1 MKNKMADRSCG
12 GRKTFLAASS
22 ISLLTLFAPLTVPA
36 ANPEPI
42 GRMEIVSLTDFAG
55 NAGKLAEKISPGL
68 QALPFLGII
77 ALTLN
82 PEYQALDFSA
92 PVSVFIY
99 SKEDKFLWCA
109 AVGGN
114 GSQKLPATV
123 KFLGHEA
130 FVKKLG
136 NRVGLSYSS
145 PLLNSINALPPVIA
159 PAKDDNLS
167 TLLMTLDVARYLN
180 GCKDD
185 YNEFRNKY
193 LERALLKNLERNH
206 GRDPAEKMKK
216 TAEEVEKLICQ
227 IGKMTVWLNVLPD
240 YIDVRIT
247 VEAAAGSDLS
257 EFISRQSQN
266 KIQLMP
272 VVKNKAITAS
282 VDMESAPDMIRRL
295 PGLLFEF
302 QNDPQLQPG
311 IKSLLAVITASIDNR
326 FSYYTDM
333 EHGKPVFFLNTESR
347 TEKISFLKKTFD
359 INAIKPLSG
368 ETYCIKEYDAGK
380 HPAIYCKLYY
390 DAIAVISGDIDAKR
404 ALELLKESEAPDNL
418 MNLGKNNNPMQIFIQ
433 HDKEP
438 VPSAVAVDMKDSRIN
453 IKIKVNPL
461 LVKKFIPVAL
471 LEKSKDANI
480 QSSLSN

>member
-1 MKNKMADRSCG
+1 MKNKMTDRSCS
-12 GRKTFLAASS
+12 RKMFLAASS
-22 ISLLTLFAPLTVPA
+22 LLLLAISAPVTAAA
-36 ANPEPI
+36 ANPEQI

-55 NAGKLAEKISPGL
+55 NAGKLAEKIAPEL

-109 AVGGN
+109 AVGSN
-114 GSQKLPATV
+114 PSQKLPAVV

-130 FVKKLG
+130 FVKKIG
-136 NRVGLSYSS
+136 SRVALSYSN
-145 PLLNSINALPPVIA
+145 PLLNSINTLPPLIA
-159 PAKDDNLS
+159 PVKDDNLS
-167 TLLMTLDVARYLN
+167 TVFMILDVAKYLN

-185 YNEFRNKY
+185 YSEFRNKY
-193 LERALLKNLERNH
+193 LESALLKNLENRY
-206 GRDPAEKMKK
+206 GRDPAEKMKQ
-216 TAEEVEKLICQ
+216 TAEEVEKLIRQ
-227 IGKMTVWLNVLPD
+227 IGKMTVKFNVLPD
-240 YIDVRIT
+240 YIDLRIT
-247 VEAAAGSDLS
+247 VEAASGSDLS

-266 KIQLMP
+266 KVQLMP

-326 FSYYTDM
+326 FSYYTDL
-333 EHGKPVFFLNTESR
+333 ENGKPVFFLKTESR

-359 INAIKPLSG
+359 IDGIKPLAE

-390 DAIAVISGDIDAKR
+390 DTIAVISGDIDAKR
-404 ALELLKESEAPDNL
+404 ALELLKESETPDAL
-418 MNLGKNNNPMQIFIQ
+418 MTLEKQDNPIQIFMQ
-433 HDKEP
+433 HDQEP
-438 VPSAVAVDMKDSRIN
+438 VPSAVAVDMKDNRIN
-453 IKIKVNPL
+453 IRLRVNPL
-461 LVKKFIPVAL
+461 LVKKFVPAGL
-471 LEKSKDANI
+471 LAKSKNVNV

>member
-1 MKNKMADRSCG
+1 MKNEMTDRSCS
-12 GRKTFLAASS
+12 GRKMFLAALS
-22 ISLLTLFAPLTVPA
+22 ISLLTLFAPVAVTA

-55 NAGKLAEKISPGL
+55 NAGKLAEKISPDL

-82 PEYQALDFSA
+82 PEYQSLDFSA

-109 AVGGN
+109 AVGIN

-123 KFLGHEA
+123 KLLGHEA

-136 NRVGLSYSS
+136 NRIGLSYSN
-145 PLLNSINALPPVIA
+145 PLLNSINTLPPLITPV
-159 PAKDDNLS
+159 KDDNLS
-167 TLLMTLDVARYLN
+167 TILMNLDVAKYLN

-185 YNEFRNKY
+185 YSEFRNKY
-193 LERALLKNLERNH
+193 LESALLRNLENNH
-206 GRDPAEKMKK
+206 GKESAEKMKQ
-216 TAEEVEKLICQ
+216 TAEEVEKLIRQ
-227 IGKMTVWLNVLPD
+227 IGKMMVKINVLPD
-240 YIDVRIT
+240 YIDLRIT
-247 VEAAAGSDLS
+247 VEPASGSDLS

-282 VDMESAPDMIRRL
+282 ADIESAPDMVRRL

-302 QNDPQLQPG
+302 QNNPQLQSG

-326 FSYYTDM
+326 FSYYTDL
-333 EHGKPVFFLNTESR
+333 ENGKPVFFLKTESR

-359 INAIKPLSG
+359 IEGIKPLSD
-368 ETYCIKEYDAGK
+368 ETYCIKEYDGVK

-390 DAIAVISGDIDAKR
+390 DTIAVVSGNIDAKR
-404 ALELLKESEAPDNL
+404 ALDLLKESENPGNLLTLEKQDN
-418 MNLGKNNNPMQIFIQ
+418 PIQIFMQ
-433 HDKEP
+433 HDKEL
-438 VPSAVAVDMKDSRIN
+438 VPSSVAVDMKDNRIN
-453 IKIKVNPL
+453 IKIKVNPQ
-461 LVKKFIPVAL
+461 LVKKFIPAML
-471 LEKSKDANI
+471 LAKSRNAI
-480 QSSLSN
+480 VPSSLSN